1 MRRPLNRLSDLSG
14 IDLRDRRRAA
24 GLNRSDAALSLGVSE
39 RQLASYESGAT
50 AVPLLVEL
58 AMEAVAARRAAAGGG
73 VLRSGGIT
81 GNDNG
86 VGEIVDISTA
96 DTVSCT
102 IAETTGIDV
111 LITSTAV
118 ATAEADADD
127 LYGGGGYADDDE

>member
-14 IDLRDRRRAA
+14 NDLRDSRRAA

-39 RQLASYESGAT
+39 RQLASYESGAA

-58 AMEAVAARRAAAGGG
+58 AMEAIAARRAAAASKHTTAGN
-73 VLRSGGIT
+73 

-96 DTVSCT
+96 NTVSCT
-102 IAETTGIDV
+102 IVETTGIDV
-111 LITSTAV
+111 LITSPAV
-118 ATAEADADD
+118 ATEEADADD
-127 LYGGGGYADDDE
+127 LYGGGYADDDE